1 MARNNLPGLF
11 LPFSSLIRSPKNSPG
26 VHATCEFCKRSAKG
40 KLRHE
45 FLFRA
50 RVKSKLTEIDI
61 MALLGLIS
69 WSLFVDA
76 FRLVSICFFVV
87 CALSINWYSF
97 WSFIAILSKI

>member
-50 RVKSKLTEIDI
+50 RVKSKLTEIDHGFAGFDI
-61 MALLGLIS
+61 LESVCGRLQARQYMLLRGVRTVDQLV
-69 WSLFVDA
+69 LF
-76 FRLVSICFFVV
+76 LELHC
-87 CALSINWYSF
+87 YPE
-97 WSFIAILSKI
+97 